1 MRDESLPLG
10 AETSASQRSQLAG
23 ISARNFL
30 WLGVSRGHGGHDVA
44 LAQKMEGWEGG
55 ADREASGGLTTRGVI
70 VPVGVGLLLPVKR
83 MDRLWME
90 EHNLHRGFKTSLHY
104 CLLHVP
110 RRVHLRV
117 RGRLDVQVHGV

>member
-23 ISARNFL
+23 VSARNFL

-44 LAQKMEGWEGG
+44 LAQEMERGERG
-55 ADREASGGLTTRGVI
+55 ADREESGVLAARAVI
-70 VPVGVGLLLPVKR
+70 VPVGGGLLLPVKR
-83 MDRLWME
+83 MYRLWME
-90 EHNLHRGFKTSLHY
+90 EHNLYRGFKTSLHY